1 MTTTRVASTG
11 HRVSWWQRLPLHV
24 VVIGVIILWSIP
36 TLGLLV
42 SSFREPSAIASSGWW
57 EAFRHPDQFT
67 LANYERVLGEQGMGR
82 AFVNSL
88 LITVPATIL
97 VILVAAHAAYALAWM
112 RFPARGPIFL
122 VIVGLLVVPLET
134 TLIPVLRLFSHTTIE
149 HQLPILGGNAFGT
162 ASYTGMWLA
171 HTGYGLPFAVFLL
184 RNFFVSLPRDL
195 IEAAHLDGASDL
207 QVFWRVILPLSLP
220 AIAALAIFQFLWVWN
235 DLLIALV
242 LLGDPTL
249 APMTLKITNLVSSF
263 GTSYQVLTA
272 AAFVSMA
279 LPLVVFFAFQRF
291 FVQGM
296 LAGAVKG

>member
-1 MTTTRVASTG
+1 
-11 HRVSWWQRLPLHV
+11 
-24 VVIGVIILWSIP
+24 
-36 TLGLLV
+36 
-42 SSFREPSAIASSGWW
+42 
-57 EAFRHPDQFT
+57 
-67 LANYERVLGEQGMGR
+67 
-82 AFVNSL
+82 
-88 LITVPATIL
+88 
-97 VILVAAHAAYALAWM
+97 
-112 RFPARGPIFL
+112 
-122 VIVGLLVVPLET
+122 
-134 TLIPVLRLFSHTTIE
+134 
-149 HQLPILGGNAFGT
+149 
-162 ASYTGMWLA
+162 MWLA
-171 HTGYGLPFAVFLL
+171 HAGYGLPFAVFLL

-195 IEAAHLDGASDL
+195 VEAAHLDGASDL

-272 AAFVSMA
+272 AAFLSMA